1 MSVDR
6 SVKPAM
12 RAYAGQPMS
21 VRLHVAVRART
32 CPFDALQARVPAV
45 GRVLD
50 VGCGHGLLSL
60 SLAMGSAQR
69 QVRGVDID
77 RDKLPCAE
85 AAAERAN
92 VKNVAFKGV
101 DPDWVPDG
109 EWDAIVIT
117 DVLYL
122 MGSDAARTLLGRL
135 AAALAPGGVLLVK
148 EIDVKPRWKY
158 QLARVQELIA
168 TKVAR
173 ITEGSEVD
181 FLPPD
186 AIGSV
191 LAGAGLAVEHVPLH
205 QGRLH
210 PHHLVV
216 GRQAAD
222 DEAKAPS

>member
-6 SVKPAM
+6 SVRPAT
-12 RAYAGQPMS
+12 RAYAGEPLG
-21 VRLHVAVRART
+21 VRLHVAARARS
-32 CPFDALQARVPAV
+32 CPFDALQARVPADA
-45 GRVLD
+45 RVLD

-60 SLAMGSAQR
+60 SLAMGSPQR
-69 QVRGVDID
+69 QVRGIDID
-77 RDKLPCAE
+77 RDKLPFAE
-85 AAAERAN
+85 AAAERAK
-92 VKNVAFKGV
+92 VKNVVFKAV

-122 MGSDAARTLLGRL
+122 MGSATARSLLGRL

-158 QLARVQELIA
+158 QLARFQELVA

-191 LAGAGLAVEHVPLH
+191 LVDAGLAVEHVPLH

-216 GRQAAD
+216 GT
-222 DEAKAPS
+222 APETTS